1 MQMTQAI
8 KNTINITLLTL
19 SVLMI
24 GVALWRI
31 YSLMQ
36 IKNQLVSLS
45 NKSVTIQQRSR
56 LPSTPV
62 QLYGVAMATGILPLS
77 NLPLTLQGISYTGA
91 QSNQNTAIIQSE
103 NDPAKIFQAGD
114 ALPFGAKIIKIL
126 PNQVNINH
134 NGQQE
139 RLIIQKPTLKE
150 TPNAS

>member
-36 IKNQLVSLS
+36 IKNQLLSLS
-45 NKSVTIQQRSR
+45 NKSVTIQRSK
-56 LPSTPV
+56 LPSTPM

>member
-8 KNTINITLLTL
+8 KNTINITLLVL

-36 IKNQLVSLS
+36 IKNQLLSLS
-45 NKSVTIQQRSR
+45 NKSVTIQPSG
-56 LPSTPV
+56 LTSTPM

-77 NLPLTLQGISYTGA
+77 NLPLTLQGISYMAA

-114 ALPFGAKIIKIL
+114 TLPFGAKVIKIL